1 MLFTDYKWATD
12 ADLHTYAG
20 KWVAIINKQVVAS
33 DKDLQKVVEESK
45 KQYPKQ
51 KPLLTKIN
59 NKLSIF

>member
-1 MLFTDYKWATD
+1 MSYADYKWAME
-12 ADLHTYAG
+12 ANLHTYAG
-20 KWVAIINKQVVAS
+20 KWVAIIDKKVVAS
-33 DKDLQKVVEESK
+33 DKDLQAVVAESK